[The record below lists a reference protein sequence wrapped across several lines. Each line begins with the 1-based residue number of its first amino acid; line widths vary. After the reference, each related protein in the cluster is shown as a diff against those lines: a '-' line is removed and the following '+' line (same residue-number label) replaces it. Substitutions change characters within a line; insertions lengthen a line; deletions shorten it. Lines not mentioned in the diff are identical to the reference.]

1 MSNKNKSKK
10 EEVVAAGENENLE
23 KQTLTSEENSENSQ
37 ENDKVFDCQIQVR
50 YHQEIQNC
58 QVEILPNGDALVTF
72 QKPIKAVA
80 VGQSAVFY
88 DGEVLLGGGII
99 DEIVE

>member
-10 EEVVAAGENENLE
+10 EEAVAGGENENLE
-23 KQTLTSEENSENSQ
+23 KQTLANGENSQNSQ
-37 ENDKVFDCQIQVR
+37 ENKIFDCQIQVR

-72 QKPIKAVA
+72 QKPVKAVA

-88 DGEVLLGGGII
+88 DGEFLLGGGII
-99 DEIVE
+99 DEILE